1 MNAPL
6 VSVII
11 AAHNS
16 EKYLAQA
23 LDSVMAQ
30 TIGDWELIV
39 VDDGSTD
46 TTADIVATHP
56 AGARYLWQANAGP
69 SSARNL
75 GLEAATG
82 KYVVFLDSDDVLIPT
97 KFAEQLECFA
107 GEADLDIVFS
117 GWQKVDSTLQPL
129 VTVEPWTAAEVPDLA
144 GCLWAHP
151 FFLAAIMF
159 RRSVLA
165 ESGGFDPELRQAE
178 DNDLILRMMVRGART
193 MWMKKITVLYRQH
206 PQSLTGNT
214 AERVQSVDRVFTRFF
229 SQGNLSVEVAGLE
242 NIIRFNVLSWIVWR
256 LYCAGDHSSCI
267 EYLRR
272 SIRFFDGASQSL
284 LQSWMARL
292 MLLAR
297 EEDSLGARQ
306 DLRALLPL
314 LKTAIGGAEKPASN
328 VHRE

>member
-1 MNAPL
+1 MSL

-16 EKYLAQA
+16 EAYLGQA

-30 TIGDWELIV
+30 TVGDWEVIV

-46 TTADIVATHP
+46 TTADIIAAHP
-56 AGARYLWQANAGP
+56 AEARYLRQANAGP

-75 GLEAATG
+75 GLDAARG
-82 KYVVFLDSDDVLIPT
+82 EYVVFLDSDDVLTPT
-97 KFAEQLECFA
+97 KLEEQVQCFA
-107 GEADLDIVFS
+107 GDADLDVVFS
-117 GWQKVDSTLQPL
+117 GWQKVDSELQPL
-129 VTVEPWTAAEVPDLA
+129 GAVEPWKAAEVPDLV

-159 RRSVLA
+159 RRSMLTL
-165 ESGGFDPELRQAE
+165 SGGFDPELRQAE
-178 DNDLILRMMVRGART
+178 DNDLVLRILARGARA

-214 AERVQSVDRVFTRFF
+214 AERVQSVDRVFARFF
-229 SQGNLSVEVAGLE
+229 SRNNLPAEVVELE
-242 NIIRFNVLSWIVWR
+242 NIIRFNVLSWIAWR
-256 LYCAGDHSSCI
+256 LYCADDHSSCV
-267 EYLRR
+267 EYLRQ
-272 SIRFFDGASQSL
+272 SIPFFDGIRANL

-297 EEDSLGARQ
+297 EEHGPGARQ
-306 DLRALLPL
+306 DLRKLLPL
-314 LKTAIGGAEKPASN
+314 LKTAIESSDKPALDLQ
-328 VHRE
+328 RA